1 MLLLGSH
8 PKSRNPVQLCSCL
21 VGYPWAIHLI
31 PLGLVLT
38 CKMKIRELLIYCK
51 AVVLTPGV
59 RCILILLGKINALK
73 PRLPS
78 VFLGFPGSSV
88 G

>member
-8 PKSRNPVQLCSCL
+8 PKNRNPVQLCNCL

-38 CKMKIRELLIYCK
+38 CKMKIRELLISCK

-59 RCILILLGKINALK
+59 RCSLILLGKMNALK

-78 VFLGFPGSSV
+78 VFLGFLGSSV